1 MIVNSL
7 RLGIMVARLV
17 RHPEHS
23 EGSPELATVLNFEIL
38 RAKKRAQDHAPGHV

>member
-7 RLGIMVARLV
+7 SLGIMVAPLV

-23 EGSPELATVLNFEIL
+23 EGSPEIGTELNFEIL
-38 RAKKRAQDHAPGHV
+38 SAKKRDQDDAPGHV

>member
-23 EGSPELATVLNFEIL
+23 EGSPEIATVLNFEIL
-38 RAKKRAQDHAPGHV
+38 RAKKRAQDDAPGHV